1 MIICDLVLRTQ
12 FNFLF
17 KIEVIL
23 LCYLQKHDK
32 IILVLERFE
41 LFIWN
46 LHTKQLLENQAF
58 VLLDLRPKGIYRLI
72 QHMHVHVYILIT
84 TMEEKTRRSKTKT
97 NG

>member
-1 MIICDLVLRTQ
+1 MT
-12 FNFLF
+12 
-17 KIEVIL
+17 
-23 LCYLQKHDK
+23 K

-72 QHMHVHVYILIT
+72 QHMHVFYAQHM
-84 TMEEKTRRSKTKT
+84 TMFIFQLLPWKKRLGGQRQKQTGKYE
-97 NG
+97 